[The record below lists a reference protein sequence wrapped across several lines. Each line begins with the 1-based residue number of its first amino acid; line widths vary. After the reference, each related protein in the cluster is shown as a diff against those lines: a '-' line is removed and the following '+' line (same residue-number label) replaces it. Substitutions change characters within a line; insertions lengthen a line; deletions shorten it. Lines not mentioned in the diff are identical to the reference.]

1 MLFLERAGM
10 QVLNSFSV
18 MLETLAIFLCINFMY
33 SRKIILNVYDGLFAG
48 LQLLTLEVANYFM
61 INKQIILLCY
71 LLIFLFQLLK
81 FKLSLE
87 QISVMTMLLVCVSVV
102 VQLISSVPMLIFL
115 PYIHTDFL
123 VLGNNI
129 IALLLVSVLG
139 KTGTLYKIRLFAMNY
154 VWLSKVCMLCCF
166 VGCIY
171 LVIVYKMEEYLRP
184 TDYVIFGVWT
194 FLIFFLVLNW
204 QKSKALYLIKKK
216 ELEITNVYDKYAEE
230 LLTTVIK
237 KQHDFDNYLQALLAQ
252 FEIATTLDDL
262 VYEQKQFI
270 FAINRDNHF
279 NKLLVGGRSLV
290 VGFLYSKFVNAE
302 NKGCQINYIVQTKEL
317 VCNVPLYNLVEV
329 IGILFDNAVEAVIRG
344 NDRRLYVRIVETEHA
359 VEILISNPSLYVTQ
373 EEIQRWLQPGTSS
386 KGEKRGLG
394 LANIVDIVE
403 RYNADFFLY
412 NEETA
417 EKNFLVAKFIAKKDL

>member
-1 MLFLERAGM
+1 
-10 QVLNSFSV
+10 
-18 MLETLAIFLCINFMY
+18 
-33 SRKIILNVYDGLFAG
+33 
-48 LQLLTLEVANYFM
+48 
-61 INKQIILLCY
+61 
-71 LLIFLFQLLK
+71 
-81 FKLSLE
+81 
-87 QISVMTMLLVCVSVV
+87 MTMLLVCVSVV

>member
-1 MLFLERAGM
+1 M
-10 QVLNSFSV
+10 
-18 MLETLAIFLCINFMY
+18 
-33 SRKIILNVYDGLFAG
+33 
-48 LQLLTLEVANYFM
+48 
-61 INKQIILLCY
+61 
-71 LLIFLFQLLK
+71 
-81 FKLSLE
+81 
-87 QISVMTMLLVCVSVV
+87 
-102 VQLISSVPMLIFL
+102 
-115 PYIHTDFL
+115 
-123 VLGNNI
+123 
-129 IALLLVSVLG
+129 
-139 KTGTLYKIRLFAMNY
+139 
-154 VWLSKVCMLCCF
+154 
-166 VGCIY
+166 
-171 LVIVYKMEEYLRP
+171 
-184 TDYVIFGVWT
+184 
-194 FLIFFLVLNW
+194 
-204 QKSKALYLIKKK
+204 
-216 ELEITNVYDKYAEE
+216 
-230 LLTTVIK
+230 
-237 KQHDFDNYLQALLAQ
+237 
-252 FEIATTLDDL
+252 

-279 NKLLVGGRSLV
+279 NKLLAGGRSLV

-403 RYNADFFLY
+403 RYKADFFLY